1 MSALSPRW
9 VVAKPLRSTDGPTP
23 SCSPPPPA
31 GPETIW
37 HGPRDRHFTA
47 DEHGRVLELVEVA
60 PAEGRA
66 GEPGFRPCHVE
77 VKAVAFTKGRTLGG
91 VWAAR
96 AGAKGK
102 GGAHLLADAAL
113 GLVRVD
119 GGGGGDAP
127 HPELHVLSNHVNDPH
142 SKDIGTPVFFADGL
156 DEAQVGPRAGT
167 VFFTDA
173 SYLEPWRDPRTGL
186 VEVMLPAMLEFFT
199 GWHTGRLL
207 SYSPRDRLTKVEAKG
222 FWFPNGVAVAKDGA
236 SVLFAETFGAR
247 VWRHHLAGPQAG
259 QTVVAAD
266 GLPGCPD
273 GISLAAD
280 GGFWVTIQDSC
291 KVVAALAP
299 RRFLRY
305 LALLLP
311 PSLLPQSKHGAVVKL
326 SAAGEVEAAFHGSA
340 LGGITSATEHGGRLW
355 LGTLGKTFGVLD
367 LAGAMQ
373 AFRDLEQRVAAA
385 AEEPT
390 EKADL

>member
-1 MSALSPRW
+1 ML
-9 VVAKPLRSTDGPTP
+9 
-23 SCSPPPPA
+23 
-31 GPETIW
+31 
-37 HGPRDRHFTA
+37 
-47 DEHGRVLELVEVA
+47 EVA

-77 VKAVAFTKGRTLGG
+77 VRAVAFTKGRTLGG
-91 VWAAR
+91 VWAAG

-102 GGAHLLADAAL
+102 GGGHYLADAAL

-156 DEAQVGPRAGT
+156 DEAQVGAQAGT

-186 VEVMLPAMLEFFT
+186 VEVMLPAMLEFLT

-259 QTVVAAD
+259 QTEIAAD

-280 GGFWVTIQDSC
+280 GGFWVTLADDC
-291 KVVAALAP
+291 GVVAALAP
-299 RRFLRY
+299 WRFLRY

-311 PSLLPQSKHGAVVKL
+311 PSLLPQSKPHGAVVKL

-367 LAGAMQ
+367 LAAAMK

-385 AEEPT
+385 AEAEAEAPT